1 MLKKFAEQ
9 INEEE
14 VKTDEVISED
24 LEAVQD
30 SEDMAEEVVAETSE
44 ETVAEEA
51 VAEEVVAEEVS
62 DEDATEELDE
72 AKKSVKSEEDD
83 AEDEDEDEDGDDDD
97 DDDDDEE
104 EEAAEGKK
112 LYASKDK
119 GKKMKEEVELTVDV
133 SEDVD
138 ALLSGSDAELSEEFK
153 EKAQTIFE
161 AAVKAKVAE
170 QLDAI
175 NEAAQADFDAKLEEA
190 RGELAEK
197 VDGYLNYVVEEW
209 VKDNALAIE
218 RGIRTEI
225 AEEFM
230 NGLKNLFVE
239 NYIDVPEEKADL
251 VEELATKSDDL
262 EAKLNEEFEKNV
274 AMKKEL
280 DAIKAENALA
290 EAVVGLTNT
299 QADKVKALAEGVEFE
314 TIDQYRE
321 KLETIKESYFPKVR
335 ATGAEKED
343 IVDAPQ
349 TESLSESMSVYSR
362 TLSSMKK

>member
-14 VKTDEVISED
+14 VVATEAVISED
-24 LEAVQD
+24 LEEVQG
-30 SEDMAEEVVAETSE
+30 SEDMSEEVV
-44 ETVAEEA
+44 VAD
-51 VAEEVVAEEVS
+51 EVVAEEVS
-62 DEDATEELDE
+62 EEVVAEEATEELEE
-72 AKKSVKSEEDD
+72 AKKSVKSEEDHD
-83 AEDEDEDEDGDDDD
+83 EEDDGDDEE

-119 GKKMKEEVELTVDV
+119 KMKEEVELTVDV
-133 SEDVD
+133 SEDVN
-138 ALLSGSDAELSEEFK
+138 ALLAGSDAELSEEFK
-153 EKAQTIFE
+153 EKAATIFE
-161 AAVKAKVAE
+161 AAVKSKVVE

-175 NEAAQADFDAKLEEA
+175 NEAAKADYETKLEGVRE
-190 RGELAEK
+190 ELAEK

-251 VEELATKSDDL
+251 VDELATKSDDL

-280 DAIKAENALA
+280 DAIKAENALV
-290 EAVVGLTNT
+290 EAVVGLTDT
-299 QADKVKALAEGVEFE
+299 QAEKVKALAEGVEFE

-335 ATGAEKED
+335 ATGAQVEDSIDTPTALPTEK
-343 IVDAPQ
+343 
-349 TESLSESMSVYSR
+349 LSESMSVYAR

>member
-14 VKTDEVISED
+14 VKTEEAISED

-83 AEDEDEDEDGDDDD
+83 AEDDDDDEDGDD

-119 GKKMKEEVELTVDV
+119 KMKKEEVELTVDV
-133 SEDVD
+133 AEDVD
-138 ALLSGSDAELSEEFK
+138 ALLAGSDAELSEEFK
-153 EKAQTIFE
+153 EKATTIFE
-161 AAVKAKVAE
+161 AAVKSKVAE

-175 NEAAQADFDAKLEEA
+175 NEAAKADYETKLEEA

-251 VEELATKSDDL
+251 VDELATKSDDL
-262 EAKLNEEFEKNV
+262 EAKLNEEFSKNV

-280 DAIKAENALA
+280 DAIKAENALS
-290 EAVVGLTNT
+290 EAVVGLTDT

-343 IVDAPQ
+343 SVDAPQ
-349 TESLSESMSVYSR
+349 AESLSESMSVYAR

>member
-83 AEDEDEDEDGDDDD
+83 AEDDDDDEDGDDD

-119 GKKMKEEVELTVDV
+119 EKMKKEEVELTVDV

-209 VKDNALAIE
+209 VKENALAIE

-251 VEELATKSDDL
+251 VDELATKSDDL

-280 DAIKAENALA
+280 DAIKAENALV
-290 EAVVGLTNT
+290 EAVVGLTDT
-299 QADKVKALAEGVEFE
+299 QAEKVKALAEGVEFE

-343 IVDAPQ
+343 IVDATQ

>member
-14 VKTDEVISED
+14 VVATEAVISED
-24 LEAVQD
+24 LEEVQG
-30 SEDMAEEVVAETSE
+30 SEDMSEEVV
-44 ETVAEEA
+44 VADEV
-51 VAEEVVAEEVS
+51 VAEEVVAEEIES
-62 DEDATEELDE
+62 DDELVE
-72 AKKSVKSEEDD
+72 AKKSVKSEADHDEDD
-83 AEDEDEDEDGDDDD
+83 ADGEDDDEDDEG
-97 DDDDDEE
+97 DDDEE

-119 GKKMKEEVELTVDV
+119 KMKEEVELTVDV
-133 SEDVD
+133 SEDVN
-138 ALLSGSDAELSEEFK
+138 ALLAGSDAELSEEFK
-153 EKAQTIFE
+153 EKATTIFE
-161 AAVKAKVAE
+161 AAVKSKVAE

-175 NEAAQADFDAKLEEA
+175 NEAAKADYETKLEEA

-251 VEELATKSDDL
+251 VDELATKSDDL

-280 DAIKAENALA
+280 DAIKAENALV
-290 EAVVGLTNT
+290 EAVVGLTDT
-299 QADKVKALAEGVEFE
+299 QAEKVKALAEGVEFE

-335 ATGAEKED
+335 ATGAQVEDSIDTPTALPTEK
-343 IVDAPQ
+343 
-349 TESLSESMSVYSR
+349 LSESMSVYAR

>member
-1 MLKKFAEQ
+1 MHFFPVLMQ
-9 INEEE
+9 
-14 VKTDEVISED
+14 
-24 LEAVQD
+24 
-30 SEDMAEEVVAETSE
+30 
-44 ETVAEEA
+44 
-51 VAEEVVAEEVS
+51 
-62 DEDATEELDE
+62 
-72 AKKSVKSEEDD
+72 
-83 AEDEDEDEDGDDDD
+83 
-97 DDDDDEE
+97 
-104 EEAAEGKK
+104 
-112 LYASKDK
+112 
-119 GKKMKEEVELTVDV
+119 
-133 SEDVD
+133 
-138 ALLSGSDAELSEEFK
+138 LSEEFK

>member
-14 VKTDEVISED
+14 VTTEEVISED
-24 LEAVQD
+24 LEAIQE
-30 SEDMAEEVVAETSE
+30 SEDTTEEVVAED
-44 ETVAEEA
+44 VAEEA
-51 VAEEVVAEEVS
+51 TEVVAEE
-62 DEDATEELDE
+62 AAEEIEE
-72 AKKSVKSEEDD
+72 AKKSVKSEEEDDDAEDEDGDDD
-83 AEDEDEDEDGDDDD
+83 AEDEDEDDDDA
-97 DDDDDEE
+97 
-104 EEAAEGKK
+104 EEAEEQK
-112 LYASKDK
+112 LYASK
-119 GKKMKEEVELTVDV
+119 KKMKKEEVELTVDV
-133 SEDVD
+133 AEDVD
-138 ALLSGSDAELSEEFK
+138 ALLAGSDAELSEEFK
-153 EKAQTIFE
+153 EKATTIFE

-175 NEAAQADFDAKLEEA
+175 QEAAQAEFETKLEEA

-230 NGLKNLFVE
+230 GGLKNLFVE

-251 VEELATKSDDL
+251 VEELATKSEDL

-280 DAIKAENALA
+280 DAIKAENALS
-290 EAVVGLTNT
+290 EAVVGLTDT
-299 QADKVKALAEGVEFE
+299 QAEKVKSLAEGVEFE

-343 IVDAPQ
+343 SVDAPQ
-349 TESLSESMSVYSR
+349 AESLSESMSIYAR

>member
-14 VKTDEVISED
+14 VTTEEVISED
-24 LEAVQD
+24 LEAIQE
-30 SEDMAEEVVAETSE
+30 SEDTTEEVVAEDTDV
-44 ETVAEEA
+44 VAEEA
-51 VAEEVVAEEVS
+51 PAE
-62 DEDATEELDE
+62 DELAE
-72 AKKSVKSEEDD
+72 AKKSVKSEEEDDD
-83 AEDEDEDEDGDDDD
+83 AEDEDGADDEDEDEDDDD
-97 DDDDDEE
+97 A
-104 EEAAEGKK
+104 EEAEEQK
-112 LYASKDK
+112 LYASKK
-119 GKKMKEEVELTVDV
+119 KKMKEDVELTVDV
-133 SEDVD
+133 TEDVD
-138 ALLSGSDAELSEEFK
+138 ALLAGSDAELSEEFK
-153 EKAQTIFE
+153 QKATTIFE

-175 NEAAQADFDAKLEEA
+175 QEAAQAEFETKLEEA

-230 NGLKNLFVE
+230 GGLKNLFVE

-251 VEELATKSDDL
+251 VEELATKSEDL

-280 DAIKAENALA
+280 DAIKAENALS
-290 EAVVGLTNT
+290 EAVVGLTDT
-299 QADKVKALAEGVEFE
+299 QAEKVKALAEGVEFE

-343 IVDAPQ
+343 SVDAPQ
-349 TESLSESMSVYSR
+349 AESLSESMSIYAR

>member
-14 VKTDEVISED
+14 VKTEEAISED

-83 AEDEDEDEDGDDDD
+83 AEDDDDDEDGDDD

-119 GKKMKEEVELTVDV
+119 KMKKEEVELTVDV
-133 SEDVD
+133 AEDVD
-138 ALLSGSDAELSEEFK
+138 ALLAGSDAELSEEFK
-153 EKAQTIFE
+153 EKATTIFE
-161 AAVKAKVAE
+161 AAVKSKVAE

-175 NEAAQADFDAKLEEA
+175 NEAAKADYETKLEEA

-251 VEELATKSDDL
+251 VDELATKSDDL
-262 EAKLNEEFEKNV
+262 EAKLNEEFSKNV

-280 DAIKAENALA
+280 DAIKAENALS
-290 EAVVGLTNT
+290 EAVVGLTDT

-343 IVDAPQ
+343 SVDAPQ
-349 TESLSESMSVYSR
+349 AESLSESMSVYAR

>member
-14 VKTDEVISED
+14 VTANEEVIAEQ
-24 LEAVQD
+24 LEEIQE
-30 SEDMAEEVVAETSE
+30 SEDMTEEVVAED
-44 ETVAEEA
+44 VADEA
-51 VAEEVVAEEVS
+51 TEVVAEE
-62 DEDATEELDE
+62 AAEEIEE
-72 AKKSVKSEEDD
+72 AKKSVKSEE
-83 AEDEDEDEDGDDDD
+83 EDEDEADDDD
-97 DDDDDEE
+97 DADDEDGDDDEE
-104 EEAAEGKK
+104 EEAEEGK

-119 GKKMKEEVELTVDV
+119 KKMKKEEVELTVDV
-133 SEDVD
+133 AEDVD

-153 EKAQTIFE
+153 EKATTIFE

-175 NEAAQADFDAKLEEA
+175 QEAAQAEFETKLEEA

-230 NGLKNLFVE
+230 GGLKNLFIE

-251 VEELATKSDDL
+251 VDELAIKSDEL

-280 DAIKAENALA
+280 DAIKAENALS
-290 EAVVGLTNT
+290 EAVVGLTDT
-299 QADKVKALAEGVEFE
+299 QAEKVKALAEGVEFE

-335 ATGAEKED
+335 ATGAEKE
-343 IVDAPQ
+343 VSVETPQ
-349 TESLSESMSVYSR
+349 AESLSESMSVYAR